1 MHGMYQPMSVPS
13 SFRDARGRLASLCGP
28 LLLLLIL
35 VGCGGS
41 AGDGDSASSVR
52 VEGRAITRDLQGR
65 LVVLG
70 IDGLPPTLLQ
80 QAIQDGL
87 VPSFAGIYR
96 EGAFGSVDV
105 TAAGLPPLSPRIW
118 TTYSTGQLPEVH
130 GIRRFVYHGE
140 DGSETLYNST
150 NRLVPAVWNI
160 ATQLGRSIGVVNWW
174 ASSPAETVRGF
185 LISDLYNDVALAR
198 LATRLGAQI
207 DRHARRVLYPPS
219 LMTALRSVT
228 VVDRKVG
235 LSTSRAEEVDGN
247 IMELAVVALKEH
259 PVEVLLVYTRA
270 FDELAHV
277 AWGTHEP
284 RPGEEV
290 KSDLILDF
298 LQRYDW
304 LLEHFLREVR
314 PQDHLMILSDHGF
327 ERSESTTGL
336 GGTHETEKTTRALF
350 VLKGPR
356 IRRGVMLDPIDVL
369 DVMPTMLELA
379 GLPAAKDMP
388 GKIAAQAFQPGQDRF
403 LPRVDSYELVRGE
416 EHDVEESAGDEAMK
430 ERLRALGYID
440 DDHDKQ

>member
-1 MHGMYQPMSVPS
+1 MYQPMPVPS
-13 SFRDARGRLASLCGP
+13 SFGGAPLRRAGLCG
-28 LLLLLIL
+28 LLLLLL
-35 VGCGGS
+35 ALLGCGGS
-41 AGDGDSASSVR
+41 TAGGDDGNVR
-52 VEGRAITRDLQGR
+52 IEGRAITRDLQGR

-70 IDGLPPTLLQ
+70 IDGLPPALLLQ
-80 QAIQDGL
+80 AIRDGL
-87 VPSFAGIYR
+87 VPSFAAIYR
-96 EGAFGSVDV
+96 DGAFGSVDV
-105 TAAGLPPLSPRIW
+105 TAAGMPPLSPRIW

-130 GIRRFVYHGE
+130 GIRRFVYHGD
-140 DGSETLYNST
+140 DGGETLYNST
-150 NRLVPAVWNI
+150 NRLVPAIWNI

-174 ASSPAETVRGF
+174 ASSPAEAVRGF

-198 LATRLGAQI
+198 LATRLGARI
-207 DRHARRVLYPPS
+207 DRDARRVLYPPS
-219 LMTALRSVT
+219 LATALRSVT
-228 VVDRKVG
+228 VVDRKIG

-247 IMELAVVALKEH
+247 ILELAVVALQEH

-290 KSDLILDF
+290 KSDLILDY

-304 LLEHFLREVR
+304 LFEHFLREIG

-336 GGTHETEKTTRALF
+336 GGTHESDKTTQALLM
-350 VLKGPR
+350 LKGPR
-356 IRRGVMLDPIDVL
+356 IRSGVMLDPVDVL

-388 GKIAAQAFQPGQDRF
+388 GKVAAQAFRPGQDRF
-403 LPRVDSYELVRGE
+403 LPRVDSYELIRSE
-416 EHDVEESAGDEAMK
+416 KDEVEESAGDEAMK

-440 DDHDKQ
+440 DGHGGH